1 MVISSI
7 DLMGGKSV
15 QLKQGKEK
23 VLEKDDPVSL
33 AKEFDKYGEIA
44 VIDLDAA
51 FGSGDNIE
59 TIKKILKYGECR
71 VGGGIRDVKKAKE
84 LISYGARKVII
95 GTVAFENDEINT
107 NFLTEI
113 LAAIG
118 KQRIIIAIDSIGGE
132 IVTKGWK
139 HKTGLNLFEIL
150 PKLDNYCSEYLF
162 TCVEREGMM
171 QGIDM
176 DIISKIRDLTVNKVT
191 VAGGVSTI
199 EEIKRISEFGYD
211 IQLGMALYTGKI
223 NLADA
228 FAESLNWKTELLPVI
243 TQNYSGEVLM
253 VGYCNKDSIKKT
265 FDIGKMCYFSRSRNK
280 LWIKGETSQNF
291 QNLIRLRTDCDHD
304 AILALVKQENFACHT
319 GSFSCFGDRKFS
331 FYELHEVL
339 KERLQNPS
347 PKSYTASLTDDMLA
361 EKILEEAQEVVEARE
376 RGHIIW
382 EAADVMYFLTVLL
395 AKQGIEIDE
404 VLAELSR
411 RRKK

>member
-71 VGGGIRDVKKAKE
+71 VGGGIRDIKKAKE

-118 KQRIIIAIDSIGGE
+118 KQRIIIAIDSMGDE

-171 QGIDM
+171 QGIDV
-176 DIISKIRDLTVNKVT
+176 DIISKIRNFTANKVT
-191 VAGGVSTI
+191 VAGGVSTL

-228 FAESLNWKTELLPVI
+228 FAESMNWKTELLPVI

-265 FDIGKMCYFSRSRNK
+265 FETGRMCYFSRSRNK

-291 QNLIRLRTDCDHD
+291 QNLIRLRADCDHD

-382 EAADVMYFLTVLL
+382 EAADVMYFITVLL

>member
-51 FGSGDNIE
+51 FGNGDNIE
-59 TIKKILKYGECR
+59 TIKQILKVGECR
-71 VGGGIRDVKKAKE
+71 VGGGIRDVKRAKE
-84 LISYGARKVII
+84 LISYGARKIII
-95 GTVAFENDEINT
+95 GTTAFENDVIN
-107 NFLTEI
+107 NKFLLEV
-113 LAAIG
+113 LSAVG

-139 HKTGLNLFEIL
+139 HNTGLKLLDTL

-176 DIISKIRDLTVNKVT
+176 DIIAKIRNLTNNKVT
-191 VAGGVSTI
+191 VAGGVSTL
-199 EEIKRISEFGYD
+199 EEIKKISEFGYD

-228 FAESLNWKTELLPVI
+228 FVESLNWKTELLPVI
-243 TQNYSGEVLM
+243 AQNYSGDVLM
-253 VGYCNKDSIKKT
+253 VGFGNKESIKKT
-265 FDIGKMCYFSRSRNK
+265 FDSGKMCYYSRSRNK
-280 LWIKGETSQNF
+280 LWTKGETSNNF
-291 QNLIRLRTDCDHD
+291 QNLIHLRADCDHD
-304 AILALVKQENFACHT
+304 SILAIVKQENFACHT
-319 GSFSCFGDRKFS
+319 GSFSCFGDRKFN

-339 KERLQNPS
+339 KERIATAS
-347 PKSYTASLTDDMLA
+347 PKSYTASLTDDKLA
-361 EKILEEAQEVVEARE
+361 EKILEEAQEVVEATE
-376 RGHIIW
+376 RDHIIW

-395 AKQGIEIDE
+395 AKKGIDIDD
-404 VLAELSR
+404 VLFELAGR
-411 RRKK
+411 RTK